1 MWVVNMEL
9 SFLAFQAVKI
19 AFESIDKASGG
30 ALEKAGANI
39 LDFLMKR
46 FQDKLQIN
54 GSEPKLLEAA
64 ILIEAER
71 DNQFQEDLSKLVNQY
86 QKIQNISNVSQ
97 NTNSGVN
104 FNGVNEGTVIGQQNI
119 GNTQFFR

>member
-1 MWVVNMEL
+1 MEL

-39 LDFLMKR
+39 LDFLVKR

-64 ILIEAER
+64 ILSEAER
-71 DNQFQEDLSKLVNQY
+71 DNKFQEDLSKLVNQY

>member
-1 MWVVNMEL
+1 MEL

-54 GSEPKLLEAA
+54 GSEPKLL
-64 ILIEAER
+64 
-71 DNQFQEDLSKLVNQY
+71 
-86 QKIQNISNVSQ
+86 
-97 NTNSGVN
+97 
-104 FNGVNEGTVIGQQNI
+104 
-119 GNTQFFR
+119 